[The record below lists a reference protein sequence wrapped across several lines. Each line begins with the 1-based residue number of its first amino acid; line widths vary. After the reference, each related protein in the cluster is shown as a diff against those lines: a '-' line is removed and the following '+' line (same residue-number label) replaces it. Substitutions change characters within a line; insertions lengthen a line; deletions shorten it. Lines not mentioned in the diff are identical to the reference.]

1 MVEEILTVIKN
12 ITVFILLFSLITNL
26 FSNSKYDRYFR
37 FVEGLIV
44 IMIVM
49 APLFSWFTSDR
60 FLDECL
66 DKNIFE
72 MENRSYEDEIRV
84 IEEQRDQ
91 MLKKSW
97 MEEGA
102 DENAKR

>member
-26 FSNSKYDRYFR
+26 FSNSKYDSYFR

-66 DKNIFE
+66 EKNIFE

-97 MEEGA
+97 MEEGE
-102 DENAKR
+102 DENAER

>member
-1 MVEEILTVIKN
+1 MIEEILTVIKN

-60 FLDECL
+60 FLDKCL
-66 DKNIFE
+66 EKNIFE

-97 MEEGA
+97 MEEGE
-102 DENAKR
+102 DENAER

>member
-66 DKNIFE
+66 EKNIFE

-97 MEEGA
+97 MEEGE
-102 DENAKR
+102 DENAER

>member
-44 IMIVM
+44 IIIVM